1 MNRTGKL
8 MTAVTSSLLAAG
20 AGSLA
25 LPPGSAAGAPKVPPE
40 CTVQRVPKVAD
51 PEVKR
56 AVDQICKFL
65 SDVGNKAPMSADE
78 IAKEFAQL
86 KPAAI
91 EAALKVLVT
100 SEEIV
105 QTGDG
110 TADSPY
116 RYYGFFGHT
125 G

>member
-1 MNRTGKL
+1 MNRTGRL
-8 MTAVTSSLLAAG
+8 MSAVTSSLLMG
-20 AGSLA
+20 GVGSLA
-25 LPPGSAAGAPKVPPE
+25 LPQHSAAVENKVPPQ

-51 PEVKR
+51 PQVKR

-65 SDVGNKAPMSADE
+65 SIVGNSKPMSADE

-86 KPAAI
+86 KPAVI
-91 EAALKVLVT
+91 EAALKVLVR

-110 TADSPY
+110 TADDPY